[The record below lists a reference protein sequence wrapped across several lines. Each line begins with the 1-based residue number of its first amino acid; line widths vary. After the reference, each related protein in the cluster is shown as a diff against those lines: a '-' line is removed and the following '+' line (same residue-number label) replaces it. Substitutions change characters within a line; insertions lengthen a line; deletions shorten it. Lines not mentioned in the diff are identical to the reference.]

1 MNVIPMRVELPCNA
15 HESAVGDVDSDIG
28 TFTDSVDDDDDDD
41 DDEPD
46 DAEDDSAAAST
57 EEVEALLAREWNQL
71 TLQERE
77 AINEEVHGVRD
88 EYRDV
93 VDKETPELLHGSLRQ
108 LALEL
113 DAIPKKPAYHTCQTE
128 YGATTWVNTAEFRLL
143 FLRCEFF
150 DAKKA
155 AARIVAFLE
164 LSRSCWGDFVLEREV
179 CLSDLS
185 EQDRVLLDSGLLQ
198 MLPGRDRCGRRVLI
212 HFTHN
217 NVGPTRPKE
226 SRMRVALYLALKVVK
241 HDVDLQRSGMVLISW
256 IHDNLFNDFRVRSHV
271 CKNLMLVI
279 PCRISVVHVHISP
292 PDGAYRS
299 FANIAKEIF
308 LLAIGSKLRKRVRI
322 HLGSDTDFLYYIQT
336 FGIQSSQI
344 PLDST
349 TGQRKTANHHEW
361 IEQLEFREHHARHG
375 KEFTG
380 IECPRH
386 SDVLYGK
393 GSRALSRQHPGN
405 ACFRNLME
413 QRMDDYNT
421 ATERGSKILIASSVV
436 TDLQKSHGS
445 RFLRKDKHNGFWYEV
460 SNVEARDKVS
470 VGFRDMR
477 KAKAGTTN
485 VNTEPNSMWQ
495 SRTNRNNNRC

>member
-15 HESAVGDVDSDIG
+15 HESAVGNVDSDIG

-143 FLRCEFF
+143 FLRSEFF

-226 SRMRVALYLALKVVK
+226 SR
-241 HDVDLQRSGMVLISW
+241 
-256 IHDNLFNDFRVRSHV
+256 
-271 CKNLMLVI
+271 
-279 PCRISVVHVHISP
+279 
-292 PDGAYRS
+292 
-299 FANIAKEIF
+299 
-308 LLAIGSKLRKRVRI
+308 VRI
-322 HLGSDTDFLYYIQT
+322 ASHCNAIVGCIACIVVSKKR
-336 FGIQSSQI
+336 
-344 PLDST
+344 
-349 TGQRKTANHHEW
+349 QR
-361 IEQLEFREHHARHG
+361 
-375 KEFTG
+375 
-380 IECPRH
+380 C
-386 SDVLYGK
+386 
-393 GSRALSRQHPGN
+393 
-405 ACFRNLME
+405 
-413 QRMDDYNT
+413 
-421 ATERGSKILIASSVV
+421 ASSVPV
-436 TDLQKSHGS
+436 LSCLVLSCLVLSCLSHPSARFVPFSHNTHPDNNPIRYDTIRYDSIPFHSIQTD
-445 RFLRKDKHNGFWYEV
+445 R
-460 SNVEARDKVS
+460 
-470 VGFRDMR
+470 
-477 KAKAGTTN
+477 
-485 VNTEPNSMWQ
+485 
-495 SRTNRNNNRC
+495 